1 MSKIKKGDE
10 VVVLTGR
17 DKGRRGNVTRVLVG
31 EGRVIVEGINLVKKH
46 QKGNPNAGE
55 PGGIIEKEM
64 SLDLSNVGLWNA
76 AKNNG
81 EGGPDRVGYKFL
93 GEGEARR
100 KVRYFKSTDEVVD
113 A

>member
-1 MSKIKKGDE
+1 MNKIRKADE

-17 DKGRRGNVTRVLVG
+17 DRGRRGKIARVLENG
-31 EGRVIVEGINLVKKH
+31 KVIVEGANLVKKH
-46 QKGNPNAGE
+46 QRGNPNTGVA
-55 PGGIIEKEM
+55 GGIIEKEM
-64 SLDLSNVGLWNA
+64 PIDVSNVALWNP
-76 AKNNG
+76 AKNKG
-81 EGGPDRVGYKFL
+81 EGGPDRVGFKFL